1 MKAVRLHGYG
11 GVDQLRYED
20 APMPEPRPDEV
31 LVRVLSTS
39 INPIDLKMRSGA
51 AKDRFPVTFPAI
63 LGRDVA
69 GEVVKVGGNVSTFKA
84 GDKVMGLVTES
95 YAEFLTARAH
105 VLTHIPQGLDVL
117 QAGAY
122 PLVATTG
129 DQLAGHLVLKRGDKA
144 LVTGALGGVGRT
156 AVYVA
161 KQRGA
166 HVIAG
171 VRPSKKARRSRSE
184 SIAWLRSTMSVTSP
198 PCLPGSIPLR
208 TPSTGRPLPS

>member
-51 AKDRFPVTFPAI
+51 AKDRFPITFPAI

-84 GDKVMGLVTES
+84 GDKGDGPRDRKLC
-95 YAEFLTARAH
+95 R
-105 VLTHIPQGLDVL
+105 VLDG
-117 QAGAY
+117 
-122 PLVATTG
+122 
-129 DQLAGHLVLKRGDKA
+129 
-144 LVTGALGGVGRT
+144 
-156 AVYVA
+156 
-161 KQRGA
+161 
-166 HVIAG
+166 
-171 VRPSKKARRSRSE
+171 
-184 SIAWLRSTMSVTSP
+184 
-198 PCLPGSIPLR
+198 
-208 TPSTGRPLPS
+208 